1 MSFLNSS
8 RFTVKHAMQMGC
20 AFILI
25 TSLNFVYNPLENKEE
40 AIMWANRCL
49 IQGFDFLIE
58 EKLKKWDIRI
68 TSDLVL
74 QIHKEYANRKRETYC
89 VSLKHFKKVT
99 HFGAVDAGVL
109 QIITDADNITKQTF
123 HDPKGDTDT
132 MLVFLNLN
140 VRHIMPNQVD
150 SLNKVLNFLKLQ
162 K

>member
-1 MSFLNSS
+1 MEMACAVMLVTFLS
-8 RFTVKHAMQMGC
+8 
-20 AFILI
+20 
-25 TSLNFVYNPLENKEE
+25 FVYNPLENKEE
-40 AIMWANRCL
+40 AIMWGNRCL

-68 TSDLVL
+68 TPDLVL
-74 QIHKEYANRKRETYC
+74 LVHKEYANRKREIYC

-99 HFGAVDAGVL
+99 HSGAVDAGVL
-109 QIITDADNITKQTF
+109 QITTDADNITKQTF

-140 VRHIMPNQVD
+140 VRHITPGQVD
-150 SLNKVLNFLKLQ
+150 SLNRVLNFLKRQ